1 MRTRDVALATL
12 LLIAPPAAAEGP
24 GLGEPLA
31 NSEIPFFAAYV
42 RPDGHGLP
50 AGKGDAAAGA
60 EIWANACAMCH
71 GPTGNEG
78 PVQPVV
84 GPSASYPKTAGRY
97 WPYATTLFDYI
108 RRAMPFPSPKALS
121 DDEVYA
127 VTAYILSRNGII
139 AETDVMDANSLPKV
153 AMPNRKSFVDH
164 WGRAGAKPY

>member
-1 MRTRDVALATL
+1 MTTRAMCSRHGLHGRPATIRQTTTTTTPFKRGRSRPKARFAMRTRDVALATL

-84 GPSASYPKTAGRY
+84 RPSASYP
-97 WPYATTLFDYI
+97 
-108 RRAMPFPSPKALS
+108 
-121 DDEVYA
+121 
-127 VTAYILSRNGII
+127 
-139 AETDVMDANSLPKV
+139 
-153 AMPNRKSFVDH
+153 
-164 WGRAGAKPY
+164 